1 MTVKVSPASA
11 WDQLRGKL
19 VHPMDPV
26 TAVAI
31 ALICA
36 ASFIDYGLT
45 CYHVSRGATELNPV
59 LASLFHSGRFIE
71 AFWLKL
77 LLTVAGV
84 SVLALFP
91 AKRLVRLAL
100 PTLLAAYM
108 GVIAYHIIHL

>member
-1 MTVKVSPASA
+1 MKVRPTSN
-11 WDQLRGKL
+11 WNKLRGKL
-19 VHPMDPV
+19 VHPMEPA
-26 TAVAI
+26 TAVAVV
-31 ALICA
+31 LICA
-36 ASFIDYGLT
+36 ASFLDYGLT
-45 CYHVSRGATELNPV
+45 CFHVSRGATELNPV

-100 PTLLAAYM
+100 PTLLAVYM
-108 GVIAYHIIHL
+108 GVIAYHVIHL